1 MTLTELSIKRPS
13 FIIVLFTILIGGGLI
28 SYNLLSYELL
38 PDFSP
43 PILTVT
49 TTYPGASPA
58 TVESQVSKPLEDA
71 LSGLENISEVTAF
84 SLDNASVMMLEFK
97 ASADMEEVLQDAQ
110 RKVNN
115 VLNKLPEGSQ
125 TPVIAKIEPNA
136 APVLQVS
143 AVAKNMEDR
152 DFMEL
157 MDEQLLPQIK
167 QTKGVAAVQVI
178 GGEKREFRV
187 NVDKEKMKLYGLSLA
202 GINQVIASSNVEFP
216 TGKLKS
222 ESEQMTVRLAGK
234 FKTVED
240 LQNLIVSSTGTSTIR
255 LGDVA
260 EVVDGSQDQ
269 ITVSRFNGQ
278 NGIGLRIQKQ
288 SDANAVDMAKATK
301 DRFKEIEEKYKK
313 EGLKFTVATDTSVPT
328 LESVNAVIHDLEL
341 AVLLV
346 AAVMFL
352 FLHSM
357 RNAIIVLVSI
367 PASLIST
374 FIVMYLLGYTLNLM
388 TLLAMSLVIGI
399 LVDDSIVVLENIYRH
414 LQMGKKRRKAALDGR
429 NEIGFTALA
438 ITLVDVVVFSPVI
451 FIEGTIS
458 DILKQFS
465 VVVVVSTLMS
475 LLVCFTLTPWLASRL
490 AKEVKLKKS
499 NPFQAFLMWFERRVT
514 IFTDQYVKLVG
525 WSLRHKIIMGLGVV
539 VIFFASMATMG
550 LGIVGQEFVAQG
562 DQGKFMIK
570 LKYDKS
576 TTFEENNATTLEI
589 EQMIMAQKDV
599 VDIVFSNVGGPS
611 SGMGAAS
618 FGAENKSEI
627 TVKMKHDMQKT
638 YPTIKYMNEIRKK
651 IEDKYSGV
659 EVKALNI
666 GMVESEEAPIE
677 IFLSSDDQELLMKE
691 ARRLKTAI
699 LAIKGA
705 KDPTISTDDVTPE
718 VRIELDRE
726 KMGQLGL
733 PIAIVGM
740 QLQNALTGNDD
751 AQFDDKGQEY
761 DIRVM
766 MDKFDRKNADDINSM
781 TFTTND
787 GKQVRLNEFAA
798 VTVENGNGSLERK
811 NRISNTT
818 IRSYV
823 LGTASGTVSAEI
835 EKYLEK
841 KPLDE
846 NIRMLWGGEVK
857 RQKESMGALGT
868 AMGIGLILVYLIMV
882 ALYDN
887 FVYPFVVLFSI
898 LVSLIGAIL
907 ALNLTSSSMGIFTML
922 GMLML
927 LGLVAKNAILIV
939 DFTNHLK
946 EEGRSTYTA
955 LLESVRERMRPILMT
970 TIAMVVGMIPI
981 ATATGSGAEW
991 KNGLAW
997 ILIGG
1002 LTSSMFLTIIVVP
1015 IMYYSIDRIKDKLGI
1030 RKKAKKR
1037 KKFKKEDEL
1046 VVIPNE
1052 L

>member
-13 FIIVLFTILIGGGLI
+13 FIIVIFTILIGGGLI
-28 SYNLLSYELL
+28 SYNQLSYELL

-84 SLDNASVMMLEFK
+84 SLDNASVMLLEFK
-97 ASADMEEVLQDAQ
+97 ASANIDKVLEDAQ

-115 VLNKLPEGSQ
+115 MQNALPEGAQ
-125 TPVIAKIEPNA
+125 TPVLAKIEPNA
-136 APVLQVS
+136 SPVLQVS
-143 AVAKNMEDR
+143 AVAKNMSDR

-157 MDEQLLPQIK
+157 LDDQILPQIK
-167 QTKGVAAVQVI
+167 QTKGVAEVQVI
-178 GGEKREFRV
+178 GGEKRELRV
-187 NVDKEKMKLYGLSLA
+187 NVDKDKMKLYGLSMA
-202 GINQVIASSNVEFP
+202 AINQAITAANVEFP

-222 ESEQMTVRLAGK
+222 TEEQMTVRLAGK
-234 FKTVED
+234 YKSVTD
-240 LQNLIVSSTGTSTIR
+240 LENLILTTNGTSPIR

-260 EVVDGSQDQ
+260 DVVDGSKDQ
-269 ITVSRFNGQ
+269 ITVSRFNGE
-278 NGIGLRIQKQ
+278 NGVGLRIKKQ
-288 SDANAVDMAKATK
+288 SDANAVDMSKATK
-301 DRFKEIEEKYKK
+301 KRFKEIEEKYAA
-313 EGLKFTVATDTSVPT
+313 EGVHFTIATDTSIPT
-328 LESVNAVIHDLEL
+328 IESVDAVIHDLEL

-346 AAVMFL
+346 ALVMML
-352 FLHSM
+352 FLHSL
-357 RNAIIVLVSI
+357 RNAFIVLISI

-374 FIVMYLLGYTLNLM
+374 FVAMYLLGYTLNLM

-414 LQMGKKRRKAALDGR
+414 LQMGKKRRQAALDGR

-438 ITLVDVVVFSPVI
+438 ITLVDVVVFSPVV

-458 DILKQFS
+458 DILHQFS
-465 VVVVVSTLMS
+465 IVVVVSTLMS
-475 LLVCFTLTPWLASRL
+475 LFVCFTLTPWLASRF
-490 AKEVKLKKS
+490 AKEVKLNPK
-499 NPFQAFLMWFERRVT
+499 NPFQAFLMWFERRIT

-525 WSLRHKIIMGLGVV
+525 WTLRHKIITGISIIA
-539 VIFFASMATMG
+539 IFIASFATMG

-576 TTFEENNATTLEI
+576 TTFEENNATTYEI
-589 EQMIMAQKDV
+589 EQMILAQKEIV
-599 VDIVFSNVGGPS
+599 EIVFANVGGPS

-618 FGAENKSEI
+618 FGAENKSEL
-627 TVKMKHDMQKT
+627 TVKMKPGMQKK
-638 YPTIKYMNEIRKK
+638 YPTIKYMNAIRKK
-651 IEDKYSGV
+651 IEEKYSGI

-677 IFLSSDDQELLMKE
+677 IFLSSDDHDLLIRE
-691 ARRLKTAI
+691 ARRLKAAI
-699 LAIKGA
+699 LAMKGA
-705 KDPTISTDDVTPE
+705 KDPTISTDDITPE

-726 KMGQLGL
+726 KMGQLGV
-733 PIAIVGM
+733 PIAVVGM

-751 AQFDDKGQEY
+751 AQFDEKGQEY

-766 MDKFDRKNADDINSM
+766 MDKFDRKNIENINSM
-781 TFTTND
+781 SFTAND
-787 GKQVRLNEFAA
+787 GKQVRLSEIAS
-798 VTVENGNGSLERK
+798 VSVENGNGSLERK
-811 NRISNTT
+811 NRISSTT

-823 LGTASGTVSAEI
+823 LGTASGTVSASI
-835 EKYLEK
+835 EKYLKE
-841 KPLDE
+841 KPLDK
-846 NIRMLWGGEVK
+846 NVRMTWGGEVK
-857 RQKESMGALGT
+857 RQKESFGALGT

-946 EEGRSTYTA
+946 KEGKSTYTA

-970 TIAMVVGMIPI
+970 TIAMVIGMIPI
-981 ATATGSGAEW
+981 ATASGSGAEW

-997 ILIGG
+997 VLIGG

-1015 IMYYSIDRIKDKLGI
+1015 MMYYIVDRIKA
-1030 RKKAKKR
+1030 R
-1037 KKFKKEDEL
+1037 FTKKEVK
-1046 VVIPNE
+1046 VVVTEN
-1052 L
+1052 

>member
-13 FIIVLFTILIGGGLI
+13 FIIVIFTILIGGGLL
-28 SYNLLSYELL
+28 SYNQLSYELL

-58 TVESQVSKPLEDA
+58 TVESQVSKPMEDA
-71 LSGLENISEVTAF
+71 LSGLENISEVTSF
-84 SLDNASVMMLEFK
+84 SLDNASVLLLEFK
-97 ASADMEEVLQDAQ
+97 ESADIDKSLEDAQ
-110 RKVNN
+110 RKINN
-115 VLNKLPEGSQ
+115 VLNNLPEGAQS
-125 TPVIAKIEPNA
+125 PVIAKIEPNA
-136 APVLQVS
+136 SPVLQVS
-143 AVAKNMEDR
+143 AVAEKMDER
-152 DFMEL
+152 AFMVL
-157 MDEQLLPQIK
+157 MDDQILPQIK
-167 QTKGVAAVQVI
+167 QTKGVAEVQVI

-187 NVDKEKMKLYGLSLA
+187 NVDKDKMKLYGLSLS
-202 GINQVIASSNVEFP
+202 GINQAISASNVEFP
-216 TGKLKS
+216 TGKLKNND
-222 ESEQMTVRLAGK
+222 EQMTVRLAGK

-240 LQNLIVSSTGTSTIR
+240 LRNLIVSANGTSTVR
-255 LGDVA
+255 LADVA
-260 EVVDGSQDQ
+260 DVEDGSEDQ
-269 ITVSRFNGQ
+269 VTVSRFNGV
-278 NGIGLRIQKQ
+278 NGIGLRIKKQ
-288 SDANAVDMAKATK
+288 SDANAVDMARATK
-301 DRFKEIEEKYKK
+301 ARFKEIEKKYKK
-313 EGLKFTVATDTSVPT
+313 EGIKFTIATDTSIPT
-328 LESVNAVIHDLEL
+328 IESVDAVIHDLEL

-346 AAVMFL
+346 AAVMLL
-352 FLHSM
+352 FLHSL
-357 RNAIIVLVSI
+357 RNAFIVLISI

-374 FIVMYLLGYTLNLM
+374 FIAMYLLGYTLNLM

-414 LQMGKKRRKAALDGR
+414 LQMGKKRRQAALDGR

-438 ITLVDVVVFSPVI
+438 ITLVDVVVFSPVV

-458 DILKQFS
+458 DILHQFS
-465 VVVVVSTLMS
+465 IVVVVSTLMS
-475 LLVCFTLTPWLASRL
+475 LFVCFTLTPWLASRF
-490 AKEVKLKKS
+490 AKEVKL
-499 NPFQAFLMWFERRVT
+499 NPKNPLQAILIWFEKRVT
-514 IFTDQYVKLVG
+514 IFTEQYVKLVG
-525 WSLRHKIIMGLGVV
+525 WSLRHKIIMALG
-539 VIFFASMATMG
+539 IIALFIGSFSTMG

-589 EQMIMAQKDV
+589 EQMILAQKEI
-599 VDIVFSNVGGPS
+599 VDIVFANVGGPS

-618 FGAENKSEI
+618 FGAENKSEL
-627 TVKMKHDMQKT
+627 TVKMKPGKQKE
-638 YPTIKYMNEIRKK
+638 YPTIEYMSELRKK
-651 IEDKYSGV
+651 IEDKYPGI

-677 IFLSSDDQELLMKE
+677 IFLSSDDSELLMKE
-691 ARRLKTAI
+691 ARRLKEAI
-699 LAIKGA
+699 KVMKGA

-733 PIAIVGM
+733 PIAVIGM

-751 AQFDDKGQEY
+751 SQFDDKGQEY

-766 MDKFDRKNADDINSM
+766 VDKFDRKDADDIRSM
-781 TFTTND
+781 SFSTND
-787 GKQVRLNEFAA
+787 GRQVRLSEFAD

-823 LGTASGTVSAEI
+823 LGTAAGNISADI

-841 KPLDE
+841 NPLDE
-846 NIRMLWGGEVK
+846 NVRMLWGGEVK

-907 ALNLTSSSMGIFTML
+907 ALNLSSSNMGIFTML

-946 EEGRSTYTA
+946 AQGKSVYTA

-1015 IMYYSIDRIKDKLGI
+1015 MMYYTVDRIQAKVS
-1030 RKKAKKR
+1030 RKKAK
-1037 KKFKKEDEL
+1037 EL
-1046 VVIPNE
+1046 HFEEEE

>member
-13 FIIVLFTILIGGGLI
+13 MIIVIFTILIGGGLL
-28 SYNLLSYELL
+28 SYNQLSYELL
-38 PDFSP
+38 PDFAP

-58 TVESQVSKPLEDA
+58 TVESQVSKPMEDA

-84 SLDNASVMMLEFK
+84 SLDNASVMLLEFK
-97 ASADMEEVLQDAQ
+97 ASADIDKSLEDAQ

-115 VLNKLPEGSQ
+115 MLNSLPEGAQ

-136 APVLQVS
+136 SPVLQVS
-143 AVAKNMEDR
+143 AIAKNMPER

-157 MDEQLLPQIK
+157 MDDQILPQIK
-167 QTKGVAAVQVI
+167 QTKGVAEVIVI

-187 NVDKEKMKLYGLSLA
+187 NVDKDKMKLYGLSLA
-202 GINQVIASSNVEFP
+202 QINQAVASSNVEFP
-216 TGKLKS
+216 TGKLKDN
-222 ESEQMTVRLAGK
+222 SEQMTVRLAGK
-234 FKTVED
+234 FKSVND
-240 LQNLIVSSTGTSTIR
+240 LRNLIISSTGTSTVK
-255 LGDVA
+255 LSDVA
-260 EVVDGSQDQ
+260 DVEDGSQDQ
-269 ITVSRFNGQ
+269 VTVSRFNGV
-278 NGIGLRIQKQ
+278 NGIGLRIKKQ

-301 DRFKEIEEKYKK
+301 EKFKDIEQKYKK
-313 EGLKFTVATDTSVPT
+313 EGVHFTVATDTSIPT
-328 LESVNAVIHDLEL
+328 IDSVDAVLHDLEL

-346 AAVMFL
+346 AAVMML
-352 FLHSM
+352 FLHSL
-357 RNAIIVLVSI
+357 RNAFIVLIAI

-374 FIVMYLLGYTLNLM
+374 FIAMYMLGYTLNLM

-414 LQMGKKRRKAALDGR
+414 LQMGKNRRQAALDGR

-438 ITLVDVVVFSPVI
+438 ITLVDVVVFSPVV

-458 DILKQFS
+458 DILRQFS

-475 LLVCFTLTPWLASRL
+475 LFVCFTLTPWLASRF
-490 AKEVKLKKS
+490 AKEVKLNPK
-499 NPFQAFLMWFERRVT
+499 NPFQAFLIWFERRVN
-514 IFTDQYVKLVG
+514 IFTDQYVKLIA
-525 WSLRHKIIMGLGVV
+525 WSLRHKIIAGLAVL

-589 EQMIMAQKDV
+589 EQMILAQKEV
-599 VDIVFSNVGGPS
+599 VDIVFANVGGPS

-618 FGAENKSEI
+618 FGAENRSEL
-627 TVKMKHDMQKT
+627 TVKMKPDMQKK
-638 YPTIKYMNEIRKK
+638 YPTIKYMNEIRNK
-651 IEDKYSGV
+651 IEAKYSGV

-677 IFLSSDDQELLMKE
+677 IFLSSDDTELLMKE

-699 LAIKGA
+699 LQIKGA
-705 KDPTISTDDVTPE
+705 KDPTISTDDITPE
-718 VRIELDRE
+718 VRVELDRE

-733 PIAIVGM
+733 PIAVVGM
-740 QLQNALTGNDD
+740 QLQNGLTGNDD
-751 AQFDDKGQEY
+751 SQFDDKGQEY
-761 DIRVM
+761 DIRIM
-766 MDKFDRKNADDINSM
+766 MDKFDRKNVDDIKNV
-781 TFTTND
+781 TFTAND
-787 GKQVRLNEFAA
+787 GKQVRLSEFAD

-835 EKYLEK
+835 DKYLEEN
-841 KPLDE
+841 PLDP

-857 RQKESMGALGT
+857 RQKESFGALGT

-898 LVSLIGAIL
+898 FVSLVGAIL

-946 EEGRSTYTA
+946 EQGYTTYTA
-955 LLESVRERMRPILMT
+955 LLEAVRERMRPILMT

-997 ILIGG
+997 VLIGG
-1002 LTSSMFLTIIVVP
+1002 LTSSMFLTIVVVP
-1015 IMYYSIDRIKDKLGI
+1015 IMYYSVDRVKDKLSF
-1030 RKKAKKR
+1030 RKAKKNG
-1037 KKFKKEDEL
+1037 ENLETDTL
-1046 VVIPNE
+1046 IS
-1052 L
+1052 

>member
-13 FIIVLFTILIGGGLI
+13 MIIVIFTILIGGGLL
-28 SYNLLSYELL
+28 SYNQLSYELL
-38 PDFSP
+38 PDFAP

-58 TVESQVSKPLEDA
+58 TVESQVSKPMEDA

-84 SLDNASVMMLEFK
+84 SLDNASVMLLEFK
-97 ASADMEEVLQDAQ
+97 ASADIDKSLEDAQ

-115 VLNKLPEGSQ
+115 MLNSLPEGAQ

-136 APVLQVS
+136 SPVLQVS
-143 AVAKNMEDR
+143 AIAKNMPER

-157 MDEQLLPQIK
+157 MDDQILPQIK
-167 QTKGVAAVQVI
+167 QTKGVAEVIVI
-178 GGEKREFRV
+178 GGERREFRV
-187 NVDKEKMKLYGLSLA
+187 NVDKDKMKLYGLSLA
-202 GINQVIASSNVEFP
+202 QINQAVASSNVEFP
-216 TGKLKS
+216 TGKLKDN
-222 ESEQMTVRLAGK
+222 SEQMTVRLAGK
-234 FKTVED
+234 FKSVDD
-240 LQNLIVSSTGTSTIR
+240 LRNLIISSTGTSTVK
-255 LGDVA
+255 LSDVA
-260 EVVDGSQDQ
+260 DVEDGSQDQ
-269 ITVSRFNGQ
+269 VTVSRFNGV
-278 NGIGLRIQKQ
+278 NGIGLRIKKQ

-301 DRFKEIEEKYKK
+301 EKFKDIEQKYKK
-313 EGLKFTVATDTSVPT
+313 EGVHFTVATDTSIPT
-328 LESVNAVIHDLEL
+328 IDSVDAVLHDLEL

-346 AAVMFL
+346 AAVMML
-352 FLHSM
+352 FLHSL
-357 RNAIIVLVSI
+357 RNAFIVLIAI

-374 FIVMYLLGYTLNLM
+374 FIAMYMLGYTLNLM

-414 LQMGKKRRKAALDGR
+414 LQMGKNRRQAALDGR

-438 ITLVDVVVFSPVI
+438 ITLVDVVVFSPVV

-458 DILKQFS
+458 DILRQFS

-475 LLVCFTLTPWLASRL
+475 LFVCFTLTPWLASRF
-490 AKEVKLKKS
+490 AKEVKLNPK
-499 NPFQAFLMWFERRVT
+499 NPFQAFLIWFERRVN
-514 IFTDQYVKLVG
+514 IFTDQYVKLIA
-525 WSLRHKIIMGLGVV
+525 WSLRHKIIAGLAVL

-589 EQMIMAQKDV
+589 EQMILAQKEV
-599 VDIVFSNVGGPS
+599 VDIVFANVGGPS
-611 SGMGAAS
+611 SGMGASS
-618 FGAENKSEI
+618 FGAENRSEL
-627 TVKMKHDMQKT
+627 TVKMKPDMQKK
-638 YPTIKYMNEIRKK
+638 YPTIKYMNEIRNK
-651 IEDKYSGV
+651 IEAKYSGV

-677 IFLSSDDQELLMKE
+677 IFLSSDDTELLMKE

-699 LAIKGA
+699 LQIKGA
-705 KDPTISTDDVTPE
+705 KDPTISTDDITPE
-718 VRIELDRE
+718 VRVELDRE

-733 PIAIVGM
+733 PIAVVGM
-740 QLQNALTGNDD
+740 QLQNGLTGNDD
-751 AQFDDKGQEY
+751 SQFDDKGQEY
-761 DIRVM
+761 DIRIM
-766 MDKFDRKNADDINSM
+766 MDKFDRKNVDDIKNV
-781 TFTTND
+781 TFTAND
-787 GKQVRLNEFAA
+787 GKQVRLSEFAD

-835 EKYLEK
+835 DKYLEEN
-841 KPLDE
+841 PLDP

-857 RQKESMGALGT
+857 RQKESFGALGT

-898 LVSLIGAIL
+898 FVSLVGAIL

-946 EEGRSTYTA
+946 EQGYTTYTA
-955 LLESVRERMRPILMT
+955 LLEAVRERMRPILMT

-997 ILIGG
+997 VLIGG
-1002 LTSSMFLTIIVVP
+1002 LTSSMFLTIVVVP
-1015 IMYYSIDRIKDKLGI
+1015 IMYYSVDRVKDKLSF
-1030 RKKAKKR
+1030 RKAR
-1037 KKFKKEDEL
+1037 KNGENLETDTL
-1046 VVIPNE
+1046 IS
-1052 L
+1052 

>member
-13 FIIVLFTILIGGGLI
+13 FIIVIFTILIGGGLI
-28 SYNLLSYELL
+28 SYNELSYELL

-49 TTYPGASPA
+49 TIYPGASPL
-58 TVESQVSKPLEDA
+58 TVENQVSKPMEDA

-84 SLDNASVMMLEFK
+84 SLDNASVMLLEFK
-97 ASADMEEVLQDAQ
+97 ASADIDLSLENAQ
-110 RKVNN
+110 RKINN
-115 VLNKLPEGSQ
+115 ILNKLPDGAQ
-125 TPVIAKIEPNA
+125 TPVVSKIEPNA
-136 APVLQVS
+136 SPVLQVS
-143 AVAKNMEDR
+143 AVAKNMDER

-157 MDEQLLPQIK
+157 MDDQILPQIK
-167 QTKGVAAVQVI
+167 QTKGVAEVQVI

-187 NVDKEKMKLYGLSLA
+187 NVDKDKMKMYGLSLA
-202 GINQVIASSNVEFP
+202 GINQAVASSNVEFP
-216 TGKLKS
+216 TGKLKDV
-222 ESEQMTVRLAGK
+222 SEQMTVRFSGK
-234 FKTVED
+234 FKSVED
-240 LQNLIVSSTGTSTIR
+240 LRNLIISANGSSVVR
-255 LGDVA
+255 LGEIA
-260 EVVDGSQDQ
+260 EVEDGVQDQ
-269 ITVSRFNGQ
+269 VTVSRFNGV
-278 NGIGLRIQKQ
+278 NGVGMRIKKQ
-288 SDANAVDMAKATK
+288 SDANAVDMSKATK
-301 DRFKEIEEKYKK
+301 EKFKLIEEKYKK
-313 EGLKFTVATDTSVPT
+313 EGVKFTVATDTSKPT
-328 LESVNAVIHDLEL
+328 VESVNAVIHDLEL
-341 AVLLV
+341 AILLV
-346 AAVMFL
+346 AAVML
-352 FLHSM
+352 IFLHSL
-357 RNAIIVLVSI
+357 RNAFIVLISI

-414 LQMGKKRRKAALDGR
+414 LQMGKDRRKAALDGR

-438 ITLVDVVVFSPVI
+438 ITLVDVVVFSPVV

-458 DILKQFS
+458 DILHQFS
-465 VVVVVSTLMS
+465 IVVVVSTLMS
-475 LLVCFTLTPWLASRL
+475 LFVCFTLTPWLASRF
-490 AKEVKLKKS
+490 AKVVVLNPKK
-499 NPFQAFLMWFERRVT
+499 PIQAILIWFEKRIT
-514 IFTDQYVKLVG
+514 IFTEQYVKLVG
-525 WSLRHKIIMGLGVV
+525 WSLRHKLIMGIGVI

-576 TTFEENNATTLEI
+576 TTFEENNVTTLKI
-589 EQMIMAQKDV
+589 EQMIIAQKDI
-599 VDIVFSNVGGPS
+599 VDIVFANVGGPS

-618 FGAENKSEI
+618 FGAENKAEL
-627 TVKMKHDMQKT
+627 TVKMKEGKQKDF
-638 YPTIKYMNEIRKK
+638 PTIKYMNAIRKQ
-651 IEDKYSGV
+651 IEDNYPGV

-677 IFLSSDDQELLMKE
+677 IFLSSDDPELLIKE
-691 ARRLKTAI
+691 ARRLKTTI
-699 LAIKGA
+699 LGIKGA

-718 VRIELDRE
+718 VRIDLDRE

-733 PIAIVGM
+733 PIAVVGL
-740 QLQNALTGNDD
+740 QLQNGLTGNND

-761 DIRVM
+761 NIRIM
-766 MDKFDRKNADDINSM
+766 MDKFDRKNIDDIRNM
-781 TFTTND
+781 TFSASDN
-787 GKQVRLNEFAA
+787 KQIRLSEFAD
-798 VTVENGNGSLERK
+798 VTIENGNGSLERK
-811 NRISNTT
+811 NRISSTT

-823 LGTASGTVSAEI
+823 LGTASGTVSASI
-835 EKYLEK
+835 EKYLKE
-841 KPLDE
+841 KPLDK
-846 NIRMLWGGEVK
+846 NVRMLWGGEVK
-857 RQKESMGALGT
+857 RQKESFGALGT

-898 LVSLIGAIL
+898 LVALVGAIL

-946 EEGRSTYTA
+946 KEGKSTYNA

-970 TIAMVVGMIPI
+970 TIAMVVGMIPS

-997 ILIGG
+997 VLIGG

-1015 IMYYSIDRIKDKLGI
+1015 MMYYTVDRIQAKLS
-1030 RKKAKKR
+1030 RKKAK
-1037 KKFKKEDEL
+1037 EL
-1046 VVIPNE
+1046 HFEEGVV
-1052 L
+1052 

>member
-13 FIIVLFTILIGGGLI
+13 FIIVIFTILIGGGLL
-28 SYNLLSYELL
+28 SYNQLSYELL

-58 TVESQVSKPLEDA
+58 TVESQVSKPMEDA
-71 LSGLENISEVTAF
+71 LSGLENISEVTSF
-84 SLDNASVMMLEFK
+84 SLDNASVLLLEFK
-97 ASADMEEVLQDAQ
+97 ESADIDKSLEDAQ
-110 RKVNN
+110 RKINN
-115 VLNKLPEGSQ
+115 VLNNLPEGAQS
-125 TPVIAKIEPNA
+125 PVIAKIEPNA
-136 APVLQVS
+136 SPVLQVS
-143 AVAKNMEDR
+143 AVAEKMDER
-152 DFMEL
+152 AFMVL
-157 MDEQLLPQIK
+157 MDDQILPQIK
-167 QTKGVAAVQVI
+167 QTKGVAEVQVI

-187 NVDKEKMKLYGLSLA
+187 NVDKDKMKLYGLSLS
-202 GINQVIASSNVEFP
+202 GINQAISASNVEFP
-216 TGKLKS
+216 TGKLKNND
-222 ESEQMTVRLAGK
+222 EQMTVRLAGK
-234 FKTVED
+234 FKSVED
-240 LQNLIVSSTGTSTIR
+240 LRNLIVSANGTSTVR
-255 LGDVA
+255 LADVA
-260 EVVDGSQDQ
+260 DVEDGSEDQ
-269 ITVSRFNGQ
+269 VTVSRFNGV
-278 NGIGLRIQKQ
+278 NGIGLRIKKQ
-288 SDANAVDMAKATK
+288 SDANAVDMARATK
-301 DRFKEIEEKYKK
+301 ARFKEIEKKYKK
-313 EGLKFTVATDTSVPT
+313 EGIKFTIATDTSIPT
-328 LESVNAVIHDLEL
+328 IESVDAVIHDLEL

-346 AAVMFL
+346 AAVMLL
-352 FLHSM
+352 FLHSL
-357 RNAIIVLVSI
+357 RNAFIVLISI

-374 FIVMYLLGYTLNLM
+374 FIAMYLLGYTLNLM

-414 LQMGKKRRKAALDGR
+414 LQMGKKRRQAALDGR

-438 ITLVDVVVFSPVI
+438 ITLVDVVVFSPVV

-458 DILKQFS
+458 DILHQFS
-465 VVVVVSTLMS
+465 IVVVVSTLMS
-475 LLVCFTLTPWLASRL
+475 LFVCFTLTPWLASRF
-490 AKEVKLKKS
+490 AKEVKL
-499 NPFQAFLMWFERRVT
+499 NPKNPLQAILIWFEKRVT
-514 IFTDQYVKLVG
+514 IFTEQYVKLVG
-525 WSLRHKIIMGLGVV
+525 WSLRHKIIMALG
-539 VIFFASMATMG
+539 IIALFIGSFSTMG

-589 EQMIMAQKDV
+589 EQMILAQKEI
-599 VDIVFSNVGGPS
+599 VDIVFANVGGPS

-618 FGAENKSEI
+618 FGAENKSEL
-627 TVKMKHDMQKT
+627 TVKMKPGKQKE
-638 YPTIKYMNEIRKK
+638 YPTIEYMSELRKK
-651 IEDKYSGV
+651 IEDKYPGI

-677 IFLSSDDQELLMKE
+677 IFLSSDDSELLMKE
-691 ARRLKTAI
+691 ARRLKEAI
-699 LAIKGA
+699 KVMKGA

-733 PIAIVGM
+733 PIAVIGM

-751 AQFDDKGQEY
+751 SQFDDKGQEY

-766 MDKFDRKNADDINSM
+766 VDKFDRKDADDIRSM
-781 TFTTND
+781 SFSTND
-787 GKQVRLNEFAA
+787 GRQVRLSEFAD

-823 LGTASGTVSAEI
+823 LGTAAGNISADI

-841 KPLDE
+841 NPLDE
-846 NIRMLWGGEVK
+846 NVRMLWGGEVK

-907 ALNLTSSSMGIFTML
+907 ALNLSSSNMGIFTML

-946 EEGRSTYTA
+946 AQGKSVYTA

-1015 IMYYSIDRIKDKLGI
+1015 MMYYTVDRIQAKVS
-1030 RKKAKKR
+1030 RKKAK
-1037 KKFKKEDEL
+1037 EL
-1046 VVIPNE
+1046 HFEEEEE

>member
-13 FIIVLFTILIGGGLI
+13 FIIVIFTILIGGGLI
-28 SYNLLSYELL
+28 SYNQLSYELL

-58 TVESQVSKPLEDA
+58 TVESQVSKPMEDA

-84 SLDNASVMMLEFK
+84 SLDNASVLILEFK
-97 ASADMEEVLQDAQ
+97 ASADIDQSLEDAQ
-110 RKVNN
+110 RKINN
-115 VLNKLPEGSQ
+115 ILNKLPDGSQ

-136 APVLQVS
+136 SPVLQVS
-143 AVAKNMEDR
+143 AIAKNIPER

-157 MDEQLLPQIK
+157 MDEQILPQIK
-167 QTKGVAAVQVI
+167 QTKGVAAVLVI

-187 NVDKEKMKLYGLSLA
+187 NVDKDKMKLYGLSLS
-202 GINQVIASSNVEFP
+202 GINQAIASSNVEFP
-216 TGKLKS
+216 TGKLKN
-222 ESEQMTVRLAGK
+222 EMEQMTVRLAGK
-234 FKTVED
+234 FKTEED
-240 LQNLIVSSTGTSTIR
+240 LRNLIVSTNGTSSVR
-255 LGDVA
+255 LRDVA
-260 EVVDGSQDQ
+260 DVQDGSEDQ
-269 ITVSRFNGQ
+269 ITVSRLNGV
-278 NGIGLRIQKQ
+278 NGIGLRITKQ
-288 SDANAVDMAKATK
+288 SDANAVDMANATK
-301 DRFKEIEEKYKK
+301 EKFKEIEKKYSK
-313 EGLKFTVATDTSVPT
+313 EGVSFTVATDTSIPT
-328 LESVNAVIHDLEL
+328 IESVDAVLHDLEL

-346 AAVMFL
+346 AAVMML
-352 FLHSM
+352 FLHSL
-357 RNAIIVLVSI
+357 RNAFIVLIAI
-367 PASLIST
+367 PASLITT
-374 FIVMYLLGYTLNLM
+374 FVAMYLLGFTLNLM

-414 LQMGKKRRKAALDGR
+414 LQMGKNRRQAALDGR

-458 DILKQFS
+458 DILEQFS
-465 VVVVVSTLMS
+465 TVVVVSTLMS
-475 LLVCFTLTPWLASRL
+475 LLVCFTLTPWLASRF
-490 AKEVKLKKS
+490 AKEVELNPKK
-499 NPFQAFLMWFERRVT
+499 PFQAFLLWFERRVT
-514 IFTDQYVKLVG
+514 IFTDQYVKLVA
-525 WSLRHKIIMGLGVV
+525 WSLRHKIIAGIAVL
-539 VIFFASMATMG
+539 VIFFGSMATMG

-589 EQMIMAQKDV
+589 EQMIVGQKDV
-599 VDIVFSNVGGPS
+599 VATVFANVGGPS

-618 FGAENKSEI
+618 FGAENKSEL
-627 TVKMKHDMQKT
+627 TVKMLPGKQEEIPTMQ
-638 YPTIKYMNEIRKK
+638 YMTAIRKK
-651 IEDKYSGV
+651 IEDKYPGV
-659 EVKALNI
+659 EVKAINI
-666 GMVESEEAPIE
+666 GMVESEESPIE
-677 IFLSSDDQELLMKE
+677 IFLSSEDNELLMKE

-699 LAIKGA
+699 LGIKGA
-705 KDPTISTDDVTPE
+705 KDPTISTDDLTPE

-751 AQFDDKGQEY
+751 TQFDDKGQEY

-766 MDKFDRKNADDINSM
+766 VDKFDRKNVDDIKSM
-781 TFTTND
+781 TFISND
-787 GKQVRLNEFAA
+787 GKQVRLSEFAA
-798 VTVENGNGSLERK
+798 VSVENGNGSLERK
-811 NRISNTT
+811 NRIPNTT

-823 LGTASGTVSAEI
+823 MGTASGTVSAEI
-835 EKYLEK
+835 EKYLKE

-846 NIRMLWGGEVK
+846 NVRMLWGGEVK
-857 RQKESMGALGT
+857 RQKESFGALGT

-898 LVSLIGAIL
+898 FMALVGAIL

-946 EEGRSTYTA
+946 SEGKSTYNA
-955 LLESVRERMRPILMT
+955 LLEAVKERMRPILMT

-997 ILIGG
+997 VLIGG

-1015 IMYYSIDRIKDKLGI
+1015 MMYYTVDRILAKLSK
-1030 RKKAKKR
+1030 KKAKELH
-1037 KKFKKEDEL
+1037 FEEDP
-1046 VVIPNE
+1046 I
-1052 L
+1052 